1 MATEGEDMKME
12 AADVAEVGV
21 LGLAECPTTA
31 RGIILPGQG
40 KINRHLKKFGKLALK
55 LISNKVQLL

>member
-1 MATEGEDMKME
+1 MRME

-40 KINRHLKKFGKLALK
+40 KINRNLKNFGKLALK

>member
-1 MATEGEDMKME
+1 MRME